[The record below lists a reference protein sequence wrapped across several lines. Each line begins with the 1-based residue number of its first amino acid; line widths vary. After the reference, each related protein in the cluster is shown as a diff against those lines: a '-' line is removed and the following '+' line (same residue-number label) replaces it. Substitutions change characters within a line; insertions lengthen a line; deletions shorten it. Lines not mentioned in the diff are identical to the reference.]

1 MKPGRLD
8 LMMALVVA
16 ALVSIPLRANDSLAS
31 ARAQYAAAEYEDA
44 LATLDRLQHADTSPL
59 DDRRAIAQFRAYC
72 FLALGRDAD
81 AEAAIAVVVTATPR
95 YVPADGEVSPRV
107 RNAFREVRQR
117 ILPVI
122 IQDRYRAAKAAF
134 DQQRYDVAA
143 AGFTEVLDVVEDPNA
158 AAYFNEP
165 PHSDLK
171 VLAAGFRDLSAR
183 AATPAPLAART
194 TSAPANVN
202 ISVGPARIFGAEDLH
217 VLPPVVVQQA
227 VPPFPAVAVPGSHGI
242 LDLLIDETGR
252 VEQATLRQGINP
264 AYDKQLLNAARQWIY
279 KPAMARGLPVKYR
292 RMVQVQVQ
300 LGAKR

>member
-44 LATLDRLQHADTSPL
+44 LATLDRLQHTDASPL
-59 DDRRAIAQFRAYC
+59 DERRTIAQFRAYC

-81 AEAAIAVVVTATPR
+81 AEAAIAVVVAAMPG
-95 YVPADGEVSPRV
+95 YVPSDGEVSPRV
-107 RNAFREVRQR
+107 RHAFREVRQR

-122 IQDRYRAAKAAF
+122 IQDRYQAAKAAF
-134 DQQRYDVAA
+134 DQKRFDVAA
-143 AGFTEVLDVVEDPNA
+143 AGFSEVLDVVEDPDA
-158 AAYFNEP
+158 AAYFSEP

-194 TSAPANVN
+194 TSAPADL
-202 ISVGPARIFGAEDLH
+202 SVAPARIYGAEDLH
-217 VLPPVVVQQA
+217 VVPPVVLLQP
-227 VPPFPAVAVPGSHGI
+227 VPPFPAVAAPASHGI
-242 LDLLIDETGR
+242 LEILIDETGR
-252 VEQATLRQGINP
+252 VEEATLRQGMNP
-264 AYDKQLLNAARQWIY
+264 AYDRQLLNAARQWIY
-279 KPAMARGLPVKYR
+279 RPAMAQGLPVKYR
-292 RMVQVQVQ
+292 RMVQVQV
-300 LGAKR
+300 AVKR